1 MKLWI
6 ARRKSGNLYLFF
18 SKPSLSENNR
28 WFVFTNGNHC
38 YVDFGIKIDANEYKE
53 ITFGNS
59 PQEVELKLVD
69 NGINN

>member
-18 SKPSLSENNR
+18 SKPNLSENNK
-28 WFVFTNGNHC
+28 WFVITTGNHC
-38 YVDFGIKIDANEYKE
+38 YVDCGIKIDSTEYKE
-53 ITFGNS
+53 VTFENS
-59 PQEVELKLVD
+59 PKEVELKLVD